1 MTKKNKERLYKKF
14 DKMSNEE
21 LEKEYNETFWECLGS
36 DAELMC
42 EYGYDE
48 ADIKDSEEHKKHV
61 IEYNDLICKYLK
73 EERNIDEY
81 KKMEEEWN
89 VKG

>member
-1 MTKKNKERLYKKF
+1 MTKRNKEKLYKKF
-14 DKMSNEE
+14 DTMSNEE

-36 DAELMC
+36 DAETMC

-48 ADIKDSEEHKKHV
+48 ADIKEEEEHEKY
-61 IEYNDLICKYLK
+61 INEYNGLIYKYLK

-81 KKMEEEWN
+81 QKNEGRMEC
-89 VKG
+89 